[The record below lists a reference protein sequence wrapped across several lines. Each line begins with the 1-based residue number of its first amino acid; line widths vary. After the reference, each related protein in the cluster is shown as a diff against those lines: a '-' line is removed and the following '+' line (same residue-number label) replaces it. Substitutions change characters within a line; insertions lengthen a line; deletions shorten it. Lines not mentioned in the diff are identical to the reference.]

1 MLPSVRKGVW
11 LTVLAVICSL
21 VFLRSR
27 QLSCM
32 CCYKMSVQC
41 GHCALLNST
50 VNFIMSFNL
59 WTNTLHSSASCTRYP
74 ETKLL
79 SVWQLWCL
87 YSQSSLIII
96 CILCCGFWRSLWRAG
111 LLHIWLCSCVIG
123 SVLVAVWQKTV
134 YLFPALCRCN
144 GYFWVGKGDFFNS
157 VNILSRILKGIRF
170 LPAFQPDLLYSTCL
184 FSEPNLMIRWLW
196 SKSKW

>member
-21 VFLRSR
+21 VFLCSH

-41 GHCALLNST
+41 GHCVLLNST

-59 WTNTLHSSASCTRYP
+59 WTNTLHSSVSCTCYP

-96 CILCCGFWRSLWRAG
+96 CILCCGFWRSVWQAG
-111 LLHIWLCSCVIG
+111 LLHIWLCDWFCTSSCMAKD
-123 SVLVAVWQKTV
+123 S
-134 YLFPALCRCN
+134 LFASCIMPMQWL
-144 GYFWVGKGDFFNS
+144 F
-157 VNILSRILKGIRF
+157 LSREGGF
-170 LPAFQPDLLYSTCL
+170 F
-184 FSEPNLMIRWLW
+184 
-196 SKSKW
+196 